1 MKKINTTDIFISAA
15 AVSDYTFQNISKKK
29 IKKIEDTCQLIL
41 HKTPDILAKVAALN
55 NAPFTVGFA
64 AETENIEINAK
75 EKLDLKNLNM
85 IAANKVGKQIGIDS
99 EDNELTVFWGSGQE
113 ELPLNSKNKLA
124 RKLIELIAFQ
134 YNEENSNKTH

>member
-1 MKKINTTDIFISAA
+1 M
-15 AVSDYTFQNISKKK
+15 
-29 IKKIEDTCQLIL
+29 
-41 HKTPDILAKVAALN
+41 
-55 NAPFTVGFA
+55 
-64 AETENIEINAK
+64 NAK

-113 ELPLNSKNKLA
+113 KLPLNSKNKLA